1 MADSVLDQV
10 RQMLAD
16 LLSRPI
22 EAVGAEAAPS
32 NLEGW
37 DSLVH
42 LNLVLAIEQRFG
54 VFLEPED
61 DEPTVGQIASRVGA
75 ERRG

>member
-1 MADSVLDQV
+1 MAESVLDQV

-16 LLSRPI
+16 LLERPLDDI
-22 EAVGAEAAPS
+22 SAESAPS
-32 NLEGW
+32 NLDGW

-42 LNLVLAIEQRFG
+42 LNLVLAVEQRFG

-61 DEPTVGQIASRVGA
+61 AEPTVGGMA
-75 ERRG
+75 ERIRTKR